1 MHDEVHHIIYKTTF
15 CIGGRINTQ
24 LFLEQLIGDRL
35 NAHTDF
41 CVFWPGALSARHAC
55 RAIVALDLY
64 TRNRF
69 SESVGS
75 RFGGPGQK
83 ALPAMNE
90 FTLLWIFA

>member
-1 MHDEVHHIIYKTTF
+1 MADWRALKRAY
-15 CIGGRINTQ
+15 R
-24 LFLEQLIGDRL
+24 FL
-35 NAHTDF
+35 
-41 CVFWPGALSARHAC
+41 CVLAGALSTRHAC

-64 TRNRF
+64 TRSRF

-75 RFGGPGQK
+75 RFGSPGQK